1 MQVSPAQRAGREN
14 LTMTTEIFKRG
25 LSHEE
30 QSNLPSSSWELHV
43 DIVEISGVQMQKHR
57 ETAPLDR
64 RQLLVLALHNS
75 QLATVTKCNFA
86 ARARLCRPVLE
97 DFNTLPLRTD
107 AKHSI
112 ASTSS
117 RR

>member
-43 DIVEISGVQMQKHR
+43 DIVEISSVQMQKASGDSSFGQ
-57 ETAPLDR
+57 ETAP
-64 RQLLVLALHNS
+64 
-75 QLATVTKCNFA
+75 C
-86 ARARLCRPVLE
+86 PG
-97 DFNTLPLRTD
+97 
-107 AKHSI
+107 
-112 ASTSS
+112 TS
-117 RR
+117 